1 MQASR
6 FPDLR
11 SVFDAS
17 NHFIGLLSLD
27 GILLDANGTS
37 LAAVG
42 LTLSDVQGQPF
53 WETPWW
59 THDPAQQ
66 ARLREGIRQ
75 AAQGV
80 DFQMETTHTTAE
92 GRLLVVSFSLRP
104 IRDAEGQ
111 VVGLVPEGRDITD
124 LAVER
129 ERLRMSELRFR
140 SLVEH
145 APDAIV
151 MLDVESERFV
161 EVNAGVEALFKT
173 DRLTLMTLGPIELSP
188 PLQAN
193 GQPSA
198 EAARRYLQ
206 QTLSEGTATFEWIHQ
221 AVDGELIPCDVR
233 LLRLPTSEGSLIR
246 GSLVDQRPRL
256 AKDRHLLESE
266 RKFRLL
272 FDRSVE
278 GLLLLDGDC
287 FTDCN
292 QAVLEMLRCTAA
304 EFKQMHP
311 WELSPAVQPDGRGSQ
326 EKALEMMALAH
337 ATGSHRFEWMHRR
350 ATGEDFPVEVTLI
363 PIPLGGKEVLFT
375 AWRDI
380 TDRKQAEEDRL
391 SLERQMLHAQKLESL
406 GVLAGGI
413 AHDFNNLLTAIL
425 ANLNL
430 AGDQLAEDS
439 PARRQLLSAERAT
452 LKAAELTRQMLA
464 YSGKGRFV
472 VRTHDF
478 NAVVQELADLLQA
491 SIGKNVCISFSL
503 EAGLPLVEADEA
515 QIQQVILNLVTNASD
530 AIGSQEGDIRIATAL
545 VHLDEAFLAAR
556 LKDQGLRPGP
566 YVVLDVS
573 DTGIGM
579 TPEILSRIFDPFF
592 TTKSKGHGL
601 GLSAI
606 LGILKGHHAGLEVA
620 SEPGA
625 GSQFRFYFPSVQ
637 GPTAPAEASFD
648 EAGVGF
654 SGLILLVD
662 DEEAIL
668 EVGQQALERL
678 GFEVET
684 ARDGLEAV
692 DRFSRRPEAFR
703 LALVDLTMPRMNGR
717 DCFRL
722 LRILRP
728 DLPVLLSSG
737 FSEQESVKDFL
748 GEGLAGFIQ
757 KPYSLDRLRQVLA
770 GVMRS

>member
-1 MQASR
+1 MKESPL
-6 FPDLR
+6 PDLR

-27 GILLDANGTS
+27 GILLDANATS

-42 LTLSDVQGQPF
+42 LSLGDVQGRPF

-75 AAQGV
+75 AAQGA

-104 IRDAEGQ
+104 IRDGEGR

-124 LAVER
+124 LAEER
-129 ERLRMSELRFR
+129 ERLRLSELRFR

-151 MLDVESERFV
+151 MLDVESERFI
-161 EVNAGVEALFKT
+161 EVNAGAEALFKA
-173 DRLTLMTLGPIELSP
+173 DREVLLAQGPISLSP
-188 PLQAN
+188 ALQPD
-193 GQPSA
+193 GRPSA
-198 EAARRYLQ
+198 EAARLYIQ
-206 QTLSEGTATFEWIHQ
+206 QTLAEGTAAFEWVHET
-221 AVDGELIPCDVR
+221 VDGELIPCDVR
-233 LLRLPTSEGSLIR
+233 LLRLPTSAGILIR
-246 GSLVDQRPRL
+246 GSLVDLRPRL
-256 AKDRHLLESE
+256 AREQHLLDSE

-272 FDRSVE
+272 FERSVE
-278 GLLLLDGDC
+278 GLLLLDGDR

-292 QAVLEMLRCTAA
+292 QAVLDMLHCSAA
-304 EFKQMHP
+304 EFRQLHP
-311 WELSPAVQPDGRGSQ
+311 WELSPPIQPDGRDSR
-326 EKALEMMALAH
+326 EKALEMMATAH

-350 ATGEDFPVEVTLI
+350 LNGEDFPVEVTLI
-363 PIPLGGKEVLFT
+363 PIPLGGKDVLFT
-375 AWRDI
+375 SWRDI

-391 SLERQMLHAQKLESL
+391 SMERQMLHAQKLESL

-430 AGDQLAEDS
+430 AEDQLAEDS
-439 PARRQLLSAERAT
+439 SARRQLLSAEKAT

-472 VRTHDF
+472 VRTHDL
-478 NAVVQELADLLQA
+478 NAVVRELADLLQA
-491 SIGKNVCISFSL
+491 SIGKNVRMSFSL
-503 EAGLPLVEADEA
+503 EAELPLMEADEV

-530 AIGSQEGDIRIATAL
+530 AIGSQQGDIRIATTSMQ
-545 VHLDEAFLAAR
+545 LDEASLAGPLAN
-556 LKDQGLRPGP
+556 QGLHPGL
-566 YVVLDVS
+566 YVALEVS
-573 DTGIGM
+573 DTGSGM
-579 TPEILSRIFDPFF
+579 TPEIRSRIFDPFF
-592 TTKSKGHGL
+592 TTKVKGHGL

-606 LGILKGHHAGLEVA
+606 LGILQGHHAGLEVA
-620 SEPGA
+620 SEPGV
-625 GSQFRFYFPSVQ
+625 GSRFRFYFPSAQGTAVAQ
-637 GPTAPAEASFD
+637 EVPVEGPTQS
-648 EAGVGF
+648 F
-654 SGLILLVD
+654 SGLVLLVD

-668 EVGQQALERL
+668 DVGRQALQRL

-684 ARDGLEAV
+684 AVDGLEAV
-692 DRFSRRPEAFR
+692 DRFSRRPEAYS

-717 DCFRL
+717 ECFHV
-722 LRILRP
+722 LRVLRP

-737 FSEQESVKDFL
+737 YSEQESVKDFL

-757 KPYSLDRLRQVLA
+757 KPYTLDRLRQVLA
-770 GVMRS
+770 GIARR